1 MLDLNDGFSAYK
13 STSVDAKAA
22 SADIHKLVLMLF
34 DGFLDELERTAGHI
48 NQKRYDK
55 KAESIEKLMRILGG
69 LEASL
74 DLEKGGE
81 VAQNMQ
87 KLYEHCGLALLQ
99 ASLKNDLSF
108 IDSTRV
114 VMTNLQEGWQ
124 GLGTQIG

>member
-34 DGFLDELERTAGHI
+34 DGFLDELEKVTGHI
-48 NQKRYDK
+48 KQKRYDK

-87 KLYEHCGLALLQ
+87 NLYQHCGQALLQ
-99 ASLKNDLSF
+99 ASMKNDLSY

-124 GLGTQIG
+124 GLGTQ

>member
-34 DGFLDELERTAGHI
+34 DGFSDELERVTGHI
-48 NQKRYDK
+48 KQKRHDK

-87 KLYEHCGLALLQ
+87 NLYQHCGQALLQ
-99 ASLKNDLSF
+99 ASIKKRLELY
-108 IDSTRV
+108 
-114 VMTNLQEGWQ
+114 
-124 GLGTQIG
+124 

>member
-34 DGFLDELERTAGHI
+34 DGFSDELEKVTGHI
-48 NQKRYDK
+48 KQKRHDK

-87 KLYEHCGLALLQ
+87 NLYQHCGQALLQ
-99 ASLKNDLSF
+99 ASIKNDLSY

-114 VMTNLQEGWQ
+114 VMNNLQEGWQ
-124 GLGTQIG
+124 GLGTQ

>member
-34 DGFLDELERTAGHI
+34 DGFLDELERASGHI
-48 NQKRYDK
+48 TQKRYDK

-74 DLEKGGE
+74 DLDKGGE
-81 VAQNMQ
+81 VALNMQ
-87 KLYEHCGLALLQ
+87 KLYQHCGQALLQ
-99 ASLKNDLSF
+99 ASLKNDLAF

-124 GLGTQIG
+124 GLGTQID

>member
-13 STSVDAKAA
+13 STSVDGRAA

-34 DGFLDELERTAGHI
+34 DGFLDELERVTGHI

-55 KAESIEKLMRILGG
+55 KAESIEKMMRILGG

-81 VAQNMQ
+81 VAGNMRN
-87 KLYEHCGLALLQ
+87 LYEHCGQSLLQ
-99 ASLKNDLSF
+99 ASLKNDL
-108 IDSTRV
+108 IHLDSVRT
-114 VMTNLQEGWQ
+114 VMTNLQEGWK
-124 GLGTQIG
+124 GLGSQVA